1 MREPYFEPGVTDIL
15 AAVKFP
21 RDIRPV

>member
-15 AAVKFP
+15 AAVNFP
-21 RDIRPV
+21 RELHPV